1 MMKFYFSD
9 AQLAHQPTQYM
20 VHGKLIHAF
29 ETPARAEALIKALN
43 SAGLTQAESAASDL
57 APILAVHAE
66 HFVEFLRVAHDDFM
80 ALPNHGLEVLP
91 NVHPYRGVDAAFT
104 PRGKP
109 KTTGIIGR
117 AGWYVGD
124 LSAVIAEGSY
134 AAIVASAEAA
144 IAAAKDVVSGA
155 KGSFA
160 LCRPP
165 GHHAYVDRASGFC
178 FLNNAAIAAELLRQK
193 WGRVAI
199 LDFDTHH
206 GDGTQAIF
214 YSRPDVFF
222 GSVHTE
228 TYAYYP
234 HYVGYADERG
244 AGAGMGANLNVPLAF
259 GADDDAFVEA
269 NRQII
274 TAALAHG
281 AEALVLSAGWDAHHR
296 DPLSKL
302 KVTTEAYARIGEI
315 YGKLGLPTV
324 IVQEGGYA
332 LDAVGEAC
340 HAFMQAWR
348 AAGGA

>member
-1 MMKFYFSD
+1 MKFYFSD
-9 AQLAHQPTQYM
+9 TQLVHQPTQYM

-29 ETPARAEALIKALN
+29 ESADRATTLIDAMER
-43 SAGLTQAESAASDL
+43 AGLKPAVPPASDL
-57 APILAVHAE
+57 APVLAVHAD
-66 HFVEFLRVAHDDFM
+66 HFVEFLRVAHADFM
-80 ALPNHGLEVLP
+80 ALPNHGPEVLP
-91 NVHPYRGVDAAFT
+91 NVHPYRAADAAFT

-124 LSAVIAEGSY
+124 LSAVIAEGTY
-134 AAIVASAEAA
+134 ASAIASAEAA
-144 IAAAKDVVSGA
+144 IAAAGEVAGGA
-155 KGSFA
+155 AASFA

-178 FLNNAAIAAELLRQK
+178 FLNNAAIAAELLRKK

-222 GSVHTE
+222 GSVHTDPS
-228 TYAYYP
+228 AYYP
-234 HYVGYADERG
+234 HYVGYADETG
-244 AGAGMGANLNVPLAF
+244 AGAGAGANLNIPLAYS
-259 GADDDAFVEA
+259 ADDDTFVEA

-274 TAALAHG
+274 AAALARG
-281 AEALVLSAGWDAHHR
+281 AEALVLSAGWDAHHL

-302 KVTTEAYARIGEI
+302 TVTTAAYTRIGEL
-315 YGKLGLPTV
+315 YGKLRLPTV
-324 IVQEGGYA
+324 IIQEGGYS
-332 LDAVGEAC
+332 LQAVGEAS
-340 HAFMQAWR
+340 HAFMVAFR
-348 AAGGA
+348 AARGC